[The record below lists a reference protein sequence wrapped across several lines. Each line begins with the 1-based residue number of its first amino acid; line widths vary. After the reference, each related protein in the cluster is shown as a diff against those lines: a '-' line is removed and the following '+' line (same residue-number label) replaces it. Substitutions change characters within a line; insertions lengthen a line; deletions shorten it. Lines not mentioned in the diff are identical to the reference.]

1 MACSLV
7 ICGLKKMG
15 KVTKRYIV
23 LVAAGTLLISGS
35 DSSSTELP
43 APKPQMQSEEAGRV
57 SEALPG
63 VTFEVS
69 PNTLRVCDPPMV
81 AKVSWNAMAAGMS
94 TVRIFVSNGEEE
106 KLFALQGAEGSA
118 DTGPWVTAKTVF
130 ILKDGAETKQLAK
143 FVVGSES
150 CH

>member
-1 MACSLV
+1 MRKDAKLYV
-7 ICGLKKMG
+7 
-15 KVTKRYIV
+15 V
-23 LVAAGTLLISGS
+23 LVAVGTLLISGA
-35 DSSSTELP
+35 DSSSTEMR
-43 APKPQMQSEEAGRV
+43 APKSQAQTEETGRV

-63 VTFEVS
+63 VTFEVA

-81 AKVSWNAMAAGMS
+81 AKVSWNATAAGVG
-94 TVRIFVSNGEEE
+94 TVKIFISNGEEE
-106 KLFALQGAEGSA
+106 KLFLFQGAEGSA